1 MNDQDP
7 VVDEARQA
15 GDAYVRQFDH
25 DLKAVFADLRRRTE
39 EARRAGRTV
48 VSMPPRRVQTPVHA
62 VQPTK
67 KAS

>member
-1 MNDQDP
+1 MIENDP
-7 VVDEARQA
+7 IVEEARNA
-15 GDAYVRQFDH
+15 GDAYVKQFGH

-39 EARRAGRTV
+39 EARQAGQRV
-48 VSMPPRRVQTPVHA
+48 VALPARRVEFKAAT